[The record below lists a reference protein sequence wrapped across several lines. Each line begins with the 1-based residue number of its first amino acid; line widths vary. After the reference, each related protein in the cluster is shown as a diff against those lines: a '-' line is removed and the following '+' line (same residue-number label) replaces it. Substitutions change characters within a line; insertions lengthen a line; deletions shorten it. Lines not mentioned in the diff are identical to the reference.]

1 MADAIFWSNVQVA
14 VQSALAAAD
23 TITGITNANPGVAT
37 STAHGMANGDY
48 VMLTVNGMPA
58 LNDRVVR
65 LSGVTADTFELE
77 GVDTT
82 LLGTFSSGSAE
93 LITYGITMTTATGV
107 NASGGEPEFADITTI
122 HDNIRK
128 QVPVVTSPMTM
139 SFDSLFD
146 ADDAALVALKVAA
159 DALAKRAIRISF
171 ASGAKIV
178 FAGYVSASMTPTGAA
193 QEAVKTNVTLTAAGR
208 PTVYAS

>member
-1 MADAIFWSNVQVA
+1 MAIFWSNVQVSL
-14 VQSALAAAD
+14 QSALATAD
-23 TITGITNANPGVAT
+23 TITGITNANPGVVT

-48 VMLTVNGMPA
+48 VVLTVNGMPA

-65 LSGVTADTFELE
+65 IANVAANTFELE

-82 LLGTFSSGSAE
+82 LLGTFTSGSAQAV
-93 LITYGITMTTATGV
+93 TFGTTMTTLTGI
-107 NASGGEPEFADITTI
+107 NASGGDPEFADVTTI

-146 ADDAALVALKVAA
+146 AGDAGLVALKAAA
-159 DALAKRAIRISF
+159 DALAKRAVRISF
-171 ASGAKIV
+171 SSGSKIV
-178 FAGYVSASMTPTGAA
+178 FSGYVSASLTPTGSA
-193 QEAVKTNVTLTAAGR
+193 QEAVKTGVTLTAAGR
-208 PTVYAS
+208 PTVYSS

>member
-1 MADAIFWSNVQVA
+1 MAIFWSNVQVSL
-14 VQSALAAAD
+14 QSALATAD
-23 TITGITNANPGVAT
+23 TITDITNANPGVVT

-48 VMLTVNGMPA
+48 VVLTVNGMPA

-65 LSGVTADTFELE
+65 IANVAANTFELE

-82 LLGTFSSGSAE
+82 LLGTFTSGSAQAV
-93 LITYGITMTTATGV
+93 TFGTTMTTLTGI
-107 NASGGEPEFADITTI
+107 NASGGDPEFADVTTI

-146 ADDAALVALKVAA
+146 AGDAGLVALKAAA
-159 DALAKRAIRISF
+159 DALAKRAVRISF
-171 ASGAKIV
+171 SSGSKIV
-178 FAGYVSASMTPTGAA
+178 FSGYVSASLTPTGSA
-193 QEAVKTNVTLTAAGR
+193 QEAVKTGVTLTAAGR
-208 PTVYAS
+208 PTVYSS